1 MSPVFIPAHVRA
13 TRDLTEFYEK
23 SPEEMSR
30 YELAELE
37 KLLKM
42 TDEEREAWEQLEF
55 EQRMQANQ
63 FDDDGNQLSVVDQ
76 YKHTEDYLSV
86 QK

>member
-1 MSPVFIPAHVRA
+1 MSPVYIPAHTRA

-42 TDEEREAWEQLEF
+42 TDEEREAWE
-55 EQRMQANQ
+55 
-63 FDDDGNQLSVVDQ
+63 
-76 YKHTEDYLSV
+76 
-86 QK
+86 